1 MPIFRVKSVKTYTGQ
16 KKLHGYI
23 RGIRDK
29 YQVWTF
35 SSGNSFFDSENIN
48 MTVFEI
54 MMTTVMT
61 HLQRKQLYWRFQESQ
76 WGRSERV

>member
-1 MPIFRVKSVKTYTGQ
+1 MTLLISYCFDDDSDNDDDDDDTGDDEDDDQ
-16 KKLHGYI
+16 
-23 RGIRDK
+23 
-29 YQVWTF
+29 TF

-61 HLQRKQLYWRFQESQ
+61 HLQR
-76 WGRSERV
+76 